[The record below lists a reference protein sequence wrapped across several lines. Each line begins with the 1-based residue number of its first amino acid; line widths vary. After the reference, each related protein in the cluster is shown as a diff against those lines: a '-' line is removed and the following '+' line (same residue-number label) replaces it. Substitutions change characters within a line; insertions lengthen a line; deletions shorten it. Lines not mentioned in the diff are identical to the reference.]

1 MKSVEEKKKKEVR
14 KWESVHLYMVW
25 SEEKLTVEVGLFYKV
40 WICDAHLQSSKYIS
54 RDNKTYCNIVR
65 EEEAEQIPTSPKL
78 LANPTPSRE
87 KFFSI
92 SQPMAPQPT

>member
-1 MKSVEEKKKKEVR
+1 MEVR
-14 KWESVHLYMVW
+14 KWKSVHLYMVW
-25 SEEKLTVEVGLFYKV
+25 SEEKLTIEVGLFYKV
-40 WICDAHLQSSKYIS
+40 WICDAHLQSSKAFSKYIS
-54 RDNKTYCNIVR
+54 WSNKTYCNTVR